1 MRILCTI
8 SGISESPSG
17 GEEGGGAEG
26 GGAEGG
32 SAEFDESGM
41 DFLETFVGAFN

>member
-1 MRILCTI
+1 MLCTFP
-8 SGISESPSG
+8 GISASPSG
-17 GEEGGGAEG
+17 GEE

-32 SAEFDESGM
+32 SAEFDEFGM

>member
-26 GGAEGG
+26 G

-41 DFLETFVGAFN
+41 DFLETFVGGFN

>member
-1 MRILCTI
+1 MRMVCTF
-8 SGISESPSG
+8 SGISASPSG
-17 GEEGGGAEG
+17 GEEG

-41 DFLETFVGAFN
+41 DFLETFVGGFN